1 MTLTLKLK
9 NCKVTMQ
16 YITKVSGSNKW
27 YYKRRIPQD
36 VQSHYPKNKDGKI
49 VKSLRTHNKQEAVAK
64 ASKLTRELEA
74 EWDQFRGKGLV
85 RSNTAL
91 DKARELLKQYGLPPS
106 KRLESDEFEFDP
118 FIDSINDALPLDV
131 QRELHDAGMSGDRVV
146 EHDLLMLHL
155 LPEQLSAIELS
166 NGRIV
171 LTASVILE
179 EHLKNK
185 GWLSDKKKSGPYRLA
200 FTDLIKFLGDR
211 RPSEYRVW
219 EVQELVTYMIEERGL
234 KTMSVKRRM
243 DCIRAAFKGVT
254 KLYELNEDKLHNFT
268 GYEIPNLGDDAEDRS
283 DFTPQQLTALRVA
296 IANGMDEIWGMIAV
310 MMETGFR
317 VSESCSLSMADV
329 HCLDT
334 DFPFLALH
342 KNPFRKLKTKSSIR
356 FIPLTGLALEY
367 VRSVKGKWLFPR
379 YIDEEEKCVKSDNG
393 SAAAK
398 KRIQSV
404 LGADAPT
411 SHSFRHTMATRL
423 RDAECPEDK
432 RNEMLGWSSKVSERY
447 GSPSDI
453 SIKAKYLEETLDWQ
467 GQGWNRGVN

>member
-1 MTLTLKLK
+1 
-9 NCKVTMQ
+9 MQ
-16 YITKVSGSNKW
+16 YITKVSGSNQW

-36 VQSHYPKNKDGKI
+36 VQSHYPTNKDNKI
-49 VKSLRTHNKQEAVAK
+49 VKSLRTDNKKDAVLK

-74 EWDQFRGKGLV
+74 EWNQFRGKGSVLSGTV
-85 RSNTAL
+85 L
-91 DKARELLKQYGLPPS
+91 DKARELLKQHGLPQS
-106 KRLESDEFEFDP
+106 KRSKNDDAAFDL
-118 FIDSINDALPLDV
+118 FTDSINDALPLDV
-131 QRELHDAGMSGDRVV
+131 QNELHDAYISGDKEV
-146 EHDLLMLHL
+146 ENDLLIQSL

-166 NGRIV
+166 NGGMV

-200 FTDLIKFLGDR
+200 FTDLIEFLGDR
-211 RPSEYRVW
+211 RPSEYGVW
-219 EVQELVTYMIEERGL
+219 EVQQLVTYMIEERGL

-243 DCIRAAFKGVT
+243 GCIRAAFKGVT

-268 GYEIPNLGDDAEDRS
+268 GYDIPNLGDDAEDRS
-283 DFTPQQLTALRVA
+283 DFTPQQLSDLRLA
-296 IANGMDEIWGMIAV
+296 ITDDADEIWGMIAV

-329 HCLDT
+329 HGLDT
-334 DFPFLALH
+334 DYPFLTLH
-342 KNPFRKLKTKSSIR
+342 KTPFRRLKTKSSIR

-367 VRSVKGKWLFPR
+367 VRSVTGKWLFPR
-379 YIDEEEKCVKSDNG
+379 YIDEEEKRVKSDNG

-398 KRIQSV
+398 KRIQAV

-423 RDAECPEDK
+423 RDAECPEDM
-432 RNEMLGWSSKVSERY
+432 RNEMLGWSSKVSDRY
-447 GSPSDI
+447 GRPSDI
-453 SIKAKYLEETLDWQ
+453 RIKARYLEKTLDWQ
-467 GQGWNRGVN
+467 GCIFRRT

>member
-9 NCKVTMQ
+9 NCKVIMQ

-36 VQSHYPKNKDGKI
+36 VQSHYPKNKDNKI
-49 VKSLRTHNKQEAVAK
+49 VKSLRTDNKQEAVLR

-74 EWDQFRGKGLV
+74 EWNQFRGKELV
-85 RSNTAL
+85 FSGTVL
-91 DKARELLKQYGLPPS
+91 DKSRELLKQHGLPQSRRS
-106 KRLESDEFEFDP
+106 KNDDIAFDL
-118 FIDSINDALPLDV
+118 FTDSINDALPLDV
-131 QRELHDAGMSGDRVV
+131 QHKLHNAYLSGDKGV
-146 EHDLLMLHL
+146 ENDLLMQNL
-155 LPEQLSAIELS
+155 LPEELSAIELS
-166 NGRIV
+166 NGGVV
-171 LTASVILE
+171 LMASVIVE

-185 GWLSDKKKSGPYRLA
+185 GWLNDQKKSGPYRLA
-200 FTDLIKFLGDR
+200 FTDLIECLGDQ

-219 EVQELVTYMIEERGL
+219 EVQRLVTYMIEERGL

-243 DCIRAAFKGVT
+243 GCIRAAFQSVT
-254 KLYELNEDKLHNFT
+254 KLYELNEDKLHNFI
-268 GYEIPNLGDDAEDRS
+268 GYNIPNLGDDSEDRS
-283 DFTPQQLTALRVA
+283 DFTPQQLAALRVA
-296 IANGMDEIWGMIAV
+296 IASDMDEIWGMIAV

-329 HCLDT
+329 RGLDT

-342 KNPFRKLKTKSSIR
+342 KNPFRQLKTKSSVR

-379 YIDEEEKCVKSDNG
+379 YIDEEEKRVKSDNG

-404 LGADAPT
+404 LGAGAPT

-432 RNEMLGWSSKVSERY
+432 RNEMLGWSSRVSDRY

-453 SIKAKYLEETLDWQ
+453 SIKTRYLEETLNWQ

>member
-1 MTLTLKLK
+1 
-9 NCKVTMQ
+9 MQ
-16 YITKVSGSNKW
+16 YITKVSGSNQW
-27 YYKRRIPQD
+27 YYKRRIPKD
-36 VQSHYPKNKDGKI
+36 VQSHYPSNKDNKI
-49 VKSLRTHNKQEAVAK
+49 VKSLRTDNKKDAVLK

-74 EWDQFRGKGLV
+74 EWNQFRGKGSVLSGTV
-85 RSNTAL
+85 L
-91 DKARELLKQYGLPPS
+91 DKARELLKQHGLPQS
-106 KRLESDEFEFDP
+106 KRSKNDDAAFDL
-118 FIDSINDALPLDV
+118 FTDSINDALPLAV
-131 QRELHDAGMSGDRVV
+131 QNELHDAYISGDKEV
-146 EHDLLMLHL
+146 ENDLLIQSL

-166 NGRIV
+166 NGGMV

-200 FTDLIKFLGDR
+200 FTDLIELLGDR
-211 RPSEYRVW
+211 RPSEYGVW
-219 EVQELVTYMIEERGL
+219 EVQQLVTYMIEERGL

-243 DCIRAAFKGVT
+243 GCIRAAFKGVT
-254 KLYELNEDKLHNFT
+254 KLFELNDDKMHNFS
-268 GYEIPNLGDDAEDRS
+268 GYDIPNLGDDAEDRS
-283 DFTPQQLTALRVA
+283 DFTPQQLTSLRVA
-296 IANGMDEIWGMIAV
+296 IAVDMDEIWGMIAV

-329 HCLDT
+329 HGLDG
-334 DFPFLALH
+334 DYPFLALH
-342 KNPFRKLKTKSSIR
+342 KSPYRKLKTKSSIR

-379 YIDEEEKCVKSDNG
+379 YIDEVEKRVKSDNG

-404 LGADAPT
+404 LGPNAPT

-423 RDAECPEDK
+423 RDAECPEDM
-432 RNEMLGWSSKVSERY
+432 RNEMLGWSSKVSDRY

-453 SIKAKYLEETLDWQ
+453 RIKARYLEKTLDWQ
-467 GQGWNRGVN
+467 GQGWNRAVN

>member
-1 MTLTLKLK
+1 MTLTLQLQ
-9 NCKVTMQ
+9 NCKVIMQ

-27 YYKRRIPQD
+27 YYKRRIPLD
-36 VQSHYPKNKDGKI
+36 VQSHYPNNKDKKV
-49 VKSLRTHNKQEAVAK
+49 VKSLRTSDKQEAVRK
-64 ASKLTRELEA
+64 ASRLTRELEA
-74 EWDQFRGKGLV
+74 EWNQFRGKGLV
-85 RSNTAL
+85 LSGTVL
-91 DKARELLKQYGLPPS
+91 DKARELLKQHGLPQSRRS
-106 KRLESDEFEFDP
+106 KNDDVAFDL
-118 FIDSINDALPLDV
+118 FTVSINDALPLDV
-131 QRELHDAGMSGDRVV
+131 QNELHNAYISGDKGV
-146 EHDLLMLHL
+146 ENDLLIQNL

-166 NGRIV
+166 NGGMV

-200 FTDLIKFLGDR
+200 FTDLIEFLGDR
-211 RPSEYRVW
+211 RPSAYRVW
-219 EVQELVTYMIEERGL
+219 EVQQLVTYMIEERGL

-254 KLYELNEDKLHNFT
+254 KLYELNEDKLHNFS
-268 GYEIPNLGDDAEDRS
+268 GYDIPNLGDDAEDRS

-296 IANGMDEIWGMIAV
+296 VASDMDEIWGMIAV

-329 HCLDT
+329 HGLDT

-342 KNPFRKLKTKSSIR
+342 KNPFRQLKTKSSIR

-423 RDAECPEDK
+423 RDVECPEDK
-432 RNEMLGWSSKVSERY
+432 RNEMLGWSSKVSDRY

-453 SIKAKYLEETLDWQ
+453 SIKARYLEQTLDWQ
-467 GQGWNRGVN
+467 GQGWNKVIN

>member
-9 NCKVTMQ
+9 NCKVIMQ

-36 VQSHYPKNKDGKI
+36 VQSHYPKNKDNKI
-49 VKSLRTHNKQEAVAK
+49 VKSLRTDKKQEAVLQ
-64 ASKLTRELEA
+64 ASKLTRELEL
-74 EWDQFRGKGLV
+74 EWNQFRGKGLV
-85 RSNTAL
+85 LSDTVL
-91 DKARELLKQYGLPPS
+91 DKARDLLKQHGLPQSRRS
-106 KRLESDEFEFDP
+106 KGDDFAFDL
-118 FIDSINDALPLDV
+118 FTDSINNALPLDV
-131 QRELHDAGMSGDRVV
+131 QNELHNAYLFGDK
-146 EHDLLMLHL
+146 EGENDLLIQNL

-166 NGRIV
+166 NGGMV
-171 LTASVILE
+171 LTASVIGE

-185 GWLSDKKKSGPYRLA
+185 GWLSDKKQRGQYRLA
-200 FTDLIKFLGDR
+200 FADLIGFLGDR

-219 EVQELVTYMIEERGL
+219 EVQQLIAYMIDERGL

-243 DCIRAAFKGVT
+243 GCIRAAFNGVT
-254 KLYELNEDKLHNFT
+254 KLYELNEDKLHNFNE
-268 GYEIPNLGDDAEDRS
+268 YNIPNLGDDAEDRS
-283 DFTPQQLTALRVA
+283 DFTAQQLTALRVA
-296 IANGMDEIWGMIAV
+296 IVSDMDEIWGMIAV

-317 VSESCSLSMADV
+317 VSESCGLSMADV
-329 HCLDT
+329 KGLDT
-334 DFPFLALH
+334 DFPFLMIH
-342 KNPFRKLKTKSSIR
+342 KSPFRKLKTKSSIR
-356 FIPLTGLALEY
+356 FIPLIGLALEY
-367 VRSVKGKWLFPR
+367 VRSVQGKWLFPR
-379 YIDEEEKCVKSDNG
+379 YIDEEEKRIKSDNG

-432 RNEMLGWSSKVSERY
+432 RNEMLGWSSKVSDLY

-453 SIKAKYLEETLDWQ
+453 SIKARYLEKTLDWQ
-467 GQGWNRGVN
+467 GQGWNRIVN